1 VLARLVLG
9 VPPDRDEGVQPAHYF
24 FYQPIRHILLRDN
37 ALGLKNIGATYQH
50 CMQWCLNSL
59 IEEVVEVYIDNIVV
73 KSKKAN
79 HLVENLEQTFA
90 RL

>member
-1 VLARLVLG
+1 
-9 VPPDRDEGVQPAHYF
+9 
-24 FYQPIRHILLRDN
+24 
-37 ALGLKNIGATYQH
+37 
-50 CMQWCLNSL
+50 MQWCLNSL